1 MTDWKPT
8 RLKSEPDESLVGLC
22 KDVPGQIGVL
32 YGIPNVLTS
41 GSGSETQTREAFRRF
56 VLTAIE
62 PLARIVS
69 VELTRVFE
77 QPIELD
83 LSQLAHADIAGRAR
97 AFKALVASGMQ
108 RRTRRYSRASRS
120 KRDHHL
126 NHRLCSVH
134 LGSVGCNGVG

>member
-1 MTDWKPT
+1 M
-8 RLKSEPDESLVGLC
+8 GLC

-41 GSGSETQTREAFRRF
+41 GSGSETHTREVFRRF

-97 AFKALVASGMQ
+97 AFKALVASGMP
-108 RRTRRYSRASRS
+108 AADAA
-120 KRDHHL
+120 RDHCNAATWTYAGACAGPML
-126 NHRLCSVH
+126 GTGPETFMVRLRRD
-134 LGSVGCNGVG
+134 GDPN